1 MNVIHHDA
9 NQHLKASMLWLS
21 RAQTKVGGF
30 SAAYSWWGGWDSPY
44 PETTG
49 YIIETLL
56 RYAQLDSSMN
66 WPEMALKAGEW
77 LLSIQLSEG
86 GFPGG
91 DRKLNTPIIFN
102 TGMILFGLSFLFK
115 ETADYRFNLSG
126 TRALQWLAANQN
138 DDGSWTRFSLD
149 STPHAYHSSV
159 AWGILEMSKTS
170 GHLNEYLPVI
180 ERANNWV
187 LLQEDATGWYRHND
201 LIEGLPPLTHTIAY
215 AVRGLLECGAQL
227 NNNSWLVSAEK
238 AAQVVYEDWV
248 KFGQLPAG
256 YGPGWQRG
264 PKFRCVTGDAQ
275 FGIIWYRLWQ
285 ITGER
290 YWLIAAK
297 GIADQVACTQSLNHV
312 LPGIRGAIPGAWPL
326 WGRYLRFRYPNWAA
340 KFFADLLFLLRDH

>member
-1 MNVIHHDA
+1 MDVIHHNA

-21 RAQTKVGGF
+21 RAQTKDGGF
-30 SAAYSWWGGWDSPY
+30 SASYSWWGGWDSPY

-56 RYAQLDSSMN
+56 RYAQLDSTMN

-102 TGMILFGLSFLFK
+102 TGMILFGLSSLFK
-115 ETADYRFNLSG
+115 ETADYRFHLSG
-126 TRALQWLAANQN
+126 TRALQWLAGSQN
-138 DDGSWTRFSLD
+138 EDGSWTEFSLGGI
-149 STPHAYHSSV
+149 PHAYHSRV
-159 AWGILEMSKTS
+159 AWGILEMSKTT
-170 GHLNEYLPVI
+170 GRLKEYLPVI

-201 LIEGLPPLTHTIAY
+201 LIEGLPSPTHTIAY

-227 NNNSWLVSAEK
+227 NNSSWLVSAER

-285 ITGER
+285 ITGKR
-290 YWLIAAK
+290 YWLIAAE
-297 GIADQVACTQSLNHV
+297 GIADQVASTQSLNHV

-326 WGRYLRFRYPNWAA
+326 RGRYLRFRYPNWAA
-340 KFFADLLFLLRDH
+340 KFFADLLLLLLDH